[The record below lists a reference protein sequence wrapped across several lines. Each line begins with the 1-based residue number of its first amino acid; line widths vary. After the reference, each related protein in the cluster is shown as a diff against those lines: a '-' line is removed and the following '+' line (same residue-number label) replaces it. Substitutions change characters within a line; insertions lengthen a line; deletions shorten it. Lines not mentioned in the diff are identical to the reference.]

1 MTARYVKIL
10 ISVLAFLSFHGES
23 IAQRNSLGTSW
34 SLSGIGISYER
45 DMIDDSFAHFAVQ
58 AELGEMFIG
67 RGTRPGVSA
76 AFTWNI
82 IFAQMESRNGVPV
95 RFYAGP
101 GFAAGIAQDFMGHPG
116 LFFGL
121 KGRVGMQCQFA
132 RNINVSLSLAP
143 ILGIHISKVDEYILT
158 RAYRNG
164 VIQVIIPEIGISYRF

>member
-1 MTARYVKIL
+1 MTARYAKIFITVL
-10 ISVLAFLSFHGES
+10 VLAVSQGRAY
-23 IAQRNSLGTSW
+23 AQRNSAGTSW

-45 DMIDDSFAHFAVQ
+45 DMIDDSFAHFTVQ
-58 AELGEMFIG
+58 AELSEMFTG
-67 RGTRPGVSA
+67 RGNYPGISA

-82 IFAQMESRNGVPV
+82 IFARMESRNGVPV

-101 GFAAGIAQDFMGHPG
+101 GFAAGIAQDFMGPPG

-143 ILGIHISKVDEYILT
+143 ILGIHISKVDEYVLT

-164 VIQVIIPEIGISYRF
+164 LIQVITPEIGISYRF